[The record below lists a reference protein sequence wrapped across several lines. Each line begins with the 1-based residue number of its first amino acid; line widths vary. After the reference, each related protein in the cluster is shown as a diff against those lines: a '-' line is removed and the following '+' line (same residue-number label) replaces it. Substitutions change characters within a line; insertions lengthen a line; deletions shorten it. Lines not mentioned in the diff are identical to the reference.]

1 MIRTLSPILAGLCF
15 LMFSL
20 SSVPN
25 MGGLYDT
32 NETKSQDETKPQDEE
47 PKVELLYFGATWCPP
62 CRIMKPLFKDKEVK
76 KELGKYNFVMYDYD
90 QNKNIAKKYKIKYLP
105 TMIFKKSNSIIERK
119 TGGLSKTKL
128 LEILKKNSR

>member
-25 MGGLYDT
+25 MGGL
-32 NETKSQDETKPQDEE
+32 
-47 PKVELLYFGATWCPP
+47 
-62 CRIMKPLFKDKEVK
+62 
-76 KELGKYNFVMYDYD
+76 YDYD